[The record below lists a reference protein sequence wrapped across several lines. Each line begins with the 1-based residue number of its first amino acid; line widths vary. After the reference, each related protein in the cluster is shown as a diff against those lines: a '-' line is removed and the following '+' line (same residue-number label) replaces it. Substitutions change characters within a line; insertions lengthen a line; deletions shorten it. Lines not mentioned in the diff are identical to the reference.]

1 MDTMYTSI
9 DKYTPCRISECF
21 FDCDGMIEA
30 FGLKGKKFQLK
41 GVGRTVWLM
50 LDGKHTISMIVNQI
64 CSDLKATDKGTIK
77 KELLMILDTL
87 QKNEA
92 IIPNWDP
99 LYKSELSQELIYN
112 E

>member
-1 MDTMYTSI
+1 MEKIYTSI
-9 DKYTPCRISECF
+9 DEYTPCRISECF
-21 FDCDGMIEA
+21 FDCDGIIEA
-30 FGLKGKKFQLK
+30 VGLKGKKFQLK
-41 GVGRTVWLM
+41 GVGRTIWLM
-50 LDGKHTISMIVNQI
+50 LDGKHTISMIVNQVCI
-64 CSDLKATDKGTIK
+64 DLKVTDEGAIK
-77 KELLMILDTL
+77 KELLMILDAL